1 MPSFS
6 ARLTAFILRKTGLIK
21 RQFAGGLDFAKYQA
35 KALAAP
41 SEPTAKIRNQVDV
54 TQSEFQGRPVWELAP
69 RLREPSATVL
79 YWHGGGYVYPPA
91 AAHWGFLGGM
101 ALKHGWRVIAPLYPL
116 APKHDVGVVT
126 DFALSF
132 YKDFVAR
139 QQGAPFTMAGDS
151 AGGGLASVI
160 AMGARD
166 AGLVLPQ
173 KLILISPWLDAHPS
187 HSDQTAIEPRD
198 AILTLRG
205 IREAGAMYAAEAG
218 VRDPRASP
226 IFGDWTGLPKI
237 LAFGGGD
244 DILVTDAR
252 ALKAKVPEADY
263 HEQDGMI
270 HDWPIFTF
278 PESRAAQVQ
287 MAAFAAQG

>member
-6 ARLTAFILRKTGLIK
+6 ARVTSFILRKTGLIK
-21 RQFAGGLDFAKYQA
+21 RQFAGGLDFGKYQA

-41 SEPTAKIRNQVDV
+41 SEPAAKLRNQIAV
-54 TQSEFQGRPVWELAP
+54 TQTEFQGRPVWELSP
-69 RLREPSATVL
+69 RLKEPTATIL

-91 AAHWGFLGGM
+91 AAHWAFLGTM
-101 ALKHGWRVIAPLYPL
+101 ALKYGWRVVAPLYPL
-116 APKHDVGVVT
+116 APNHDVGVVT
-126 DFALSF
+126 DFALAL
-132 YKDFVAR
+132 YKDFLLR
-139 QQGAPFTMAGDS
+139 QQGASFVMAGDS
-151 AGGGLASVI
+151 AGAGLTSVVAMAARGAGLA
-160 AMGARD
+160 
-166 AGLVLPQ
+166 LPQ

-187 HSDQTAIEPRD
+187 HVDQAAIEPRD

-218 VRDPRASP
+218 VRDPRVSP
-226 IFGDWTGLPKI
+226 IFGDWAGLPPI

-252 ALKAKVPEADY
+252 ALKAKLPEIDY
-263 HEQDGMI
+263 LELDGMI

-278 PESRAAQVQ
+278 PESRAAQAQ
-287 MAAFAAQG
+287 MANFSL